1 MDLQGRIRAAVS
13 ALDILNNH
21 RNSYRIVIYGN
32 NESHFEVYKG
42 TKEKDV
48 WEQFKNL
55 DFEQN
60 PDFVFNKLLRE
71 LCRIAEVFK

>member
-21 RNSYRIVIYGN
+21 RNSYRLVVYGN
-32 NESHFEVYKG
+32 NEIHFEVYRG
-42 TKEKDV
+42 GEK